1 MDYLEKINNS
11 LLEIIQQLKNIIE
24 DINNKKPKYSLI
36 KNIKDLIK
44 STNQIIENNKA
55 NTLSMKK
62 NFDNLITENNFKD
75 ITSEEVDVIT
85 MGNHTWGKKD
95 IFTFINNFNIHRI
108 QIYPDGKYI
117 GEFKNGMRDGKGIFY
132 FNDGARYEGDYK
144 CDKREG
150 KGILYY
156 PNGNIYQGDYKN
168 NKKDGQG
175 IMYYNNGTRAMGNY
189 LNSNP
194 VGKHIVLD
202 NFGNYYCV

>member
-24 DINNKKPKYSLI
+24 DINNKKPKDSLI

-62 NFDNLITENNFKD
+62 NFDNLITE
-75 ITSEEVDVIT
+75 
-85 MGNHTWGKKD
+85 
-95 IFTFINNFNIHRI
+95 NNFNIHRI

>member
-1 MDYLEKINNS
+1 MDCIEKINNFLLS
-11 LLEIIQQLKNIIE
+11 LVQKLNNIIN
-24 DINNKKPKYSLI
+24 DLKYTNNINFVI
-36 KNIKDLIK
+36 KNIEDLIK
-44 STNQIIENNKA
+44 SSNQIIEDNKI
-55 NTLSMKK
+55 NLISMQK
-62 NFDNLITENNFKD
+62 NFNE
-75 ITSEEVDVIT
+75 
-85 MGNHTWGKKD
+85 
-95 IFTFINNFNIHRI
+95 FISSNNFNIHKT

-175 IMYYNNGTRAMGNY
+175 IMYYNNGNRAMGNY
-189 LNSNP
+189 ANGLP
-194 VGKHIVLD
+194 VGKHLMLD
-202 NFGNYYCV
+202 PFGNFSLI